1 MLNLSE
7 FIKMLVEFYIL
18 VIPFC
23 VIPVFLVSLD
33 YLNKSAEL
41 KRSNYNVIDF
51 DKFVKRKEEGDDVD
65 IDIAK
70 LLDIDKI
77 AA

>member
-1 MLNLSE
+1 MLA
-7 FIKMLVEFYIL
+7 EFYIL

-23 VIPVFLVSLD
+23 IIPVFLVSLD

-41 KRSNYNVIDF
+41 KRQSYNVIDF
-51 DKFVKRKEEGDDVD
+51 DKFVKRKESGDAVD
-65 IDIAK
+65 CDIAK
-70 LLDIDKI
+70 LLDVDRI

>member
-1 MLNLSE
+1 MPL
-7 FIKMLVEFYIL
+7 EFYVL

-23 VIPVFLVSLD
+23 AIPVFLVSID

-41 KRSNYNVIDF
+41 DKRKTNVIDF
-51 DKFVKRKEEGDDVD
+51 DKFIKHKEEGDAVD
-65 IDIAK
+65 SAIAE
-70 LLDIDKI
+70 LLDIEKI

>member
-1 MLNLSE
+1 MP
-7 FIKMLVEFYIL
+7 VEFYIL

-33 YLNKSAEL
+33 YLNKMDEL
-41 KRSNYNVIDF
+41 KKRSHNVIDF
-51 DKFVKRKEEGDDVD
+51 DKFLKRKENGDAVD
-65 IDIAK
+65 IDIAE
-70 LLDIDKI
+70 LLDIDEI

>member
-1 MLNLSE
+1 MS
-7 FIKMLVEFYIL
+7 IEFYIL

-33 YLNKSAEL
+33 YLNKSEEL
-41 KRSNYNVIDF
+41 KQKSYNVIDF
-51 DKFVKRKEEGDDVD
+51 DKFIKRKREGDVVD
-65 IDIAK
+65 SDIAK

>member
-1 MLNLSE
+1 MPL
-7 FIKMLVEFYIL
+7 EFYLL

-23 VIPVFLVSLD
+23 IIPVFLVSLD

-41 KRSNYNVIDF
+41 KRKSYNVICF
-51 DKFVKRKEEGDDVD
+51 DKFVKRKQEGDVVD
-65 IDIAK
+65 SDIAN
-70 LLDIDKI
+70 LLDIDEI

>member
-1 MLNLSE
+1 MALD
-7 FIKMLVEFYIL
+7 FYIL

-33 YLNKSAEL
+33 YLSRSAEI
-41 KRSNYNVIDF
+41 KRKNCNIIDF
-51 DKFVKRKEEGDDVD
+51 DKFIQRKEEGDVVD
-65 IDIAK
+65 SDIAE
-70 LLDIDKI
+70 LLDIEKI

>member
-1 MLNLSE
+1 MPL
-7 FIKMLVEFYIL
+7 EFYIL

-23 VIPVFLVSLD
+23 AIPVLLVSLD
-33 YLNKSAEL
+33 YLNQSATLETK
-41 KRSNYNVIDF
+41 KRNIIDF
-51 DKFVKRKEEGDDVD
+51 DQFIKHKEDGDAVD
-65 IDIAK
+65 SAIAK

>member
-1 MLNLSE
+1 MS
-7 FIKMLVEFYIL
+7 IEFYFL

-23 VIPVFLVSLD
+23 IIPIFLVSLD

-41 KRSNYNVIDF
+41 ERKKHNVIEF
-51 DKFVKRKEEGDDVD
+51 DKFIKDKEKGDAID
-65 IDIAK
+65 IDIAE
-70 LLDIDKI
+70 LLDIDQI

>member
-1 MLNLSE
+1 MP
-7 FIKMLVEFYIL
+7 FEFYVL

-23 VIPVFLVSLD
+23 AIPVFLVSLD
-33 YLNKSAEL
+33 YFNKNAEL
-41 KRSNYNVIDF
+41 ERNKRNVIDF
-51 DKFVKRKEEGDDVD
+51 DKFIKHKEAGDDVD
-65 IDIAK
+65 SDIAE

>member
-1 MLNLSE
+1 MP
-7 FIKMLVEFYIL
+7 VEFYIL

-23 VIPVFLVSLD
+23 VIPAFLVSLD
-33 YLNKSAEL
+33 YLNQSAEL
-41 KRSNYNVIDF
+41 RRRNYNVIDF
-51 DKFVKRKEEGDDVD
+51 DKFVQRKEEGDAVD

>member
-1 MLNLSE
+1 MPL
-7 FIKMLVEFYIL
+7 EFYIV

-23 VIPVFLVSLD
+23 AIPVFLVSID

-41 KRSNYNVIDF
+41 KRKQQNIIEF
-51 DKFVKRKEEGDDVD
+51 DKFIKHKEEGDAVD
-65 IDIAK
+65 SAIAE
-70 LLDIDKI
+70 LLDIDRI

>member
-1 MLNLSE
+1 MS
-7 FIKMLVEFYIL
+7 IEFYVL

-23 VIPVFLVSLD
+23 AIPVFLVSLD
-33 YLNKSAEL
+33 YLNKSAEIERR
-41 KRSNYNVIDF
+41 KQNIIEF
-51 DKFVKRKEEGDDVD
+51 DKFIKHKEEGDAVD
-65 IDIAK
+65 SAIAE

>member
-1 MLNLSE
+1 MPL
-7 FIKMLVEFYIL
+7 EFYAL

-23 VIPVFLVSLD
+23 AIPVFLVSID

-41 KRSNYNVIDF
+41 EKKKHNIIEF
-51 DKFVKRKEEGDDVD
+51 DKFLKHKEQGDAVD
-65 IDIAK
+65 SAIAE
-70 LLDIDKI
+70 LLDIEKI

>member
-1 MLNLSE
+1 MP
-7 FIKMLVEFYIL
+7 FEFYVL

-23 VIPVFLVSLD
+23 AIPVFLVSLD
-33 YLNKSAEL
+33 YFNKNAEL
-41 KRSNYNVIDF
+41 ERAKRNVIDF
-51 DKFVKRKEEGDDVD
+51 DKFIKNKEAGDDID
-65 IDIAK
+65 IDIAE

>member
-1 MLNLSE
+1 MS
-7 FIKMLVEFYIL
+7 IEFYIL

-41 KRSNYNVIDF
+41 KRENCNVIDF
-51 DKFVKRKEEGDDVD
+51 DKFVKRKQEGDHVD
-65 IDIAK
+65 SDIAK
-70 LLDIDKI
+70 LIDINQI

>member
-1 MLNLSE
+1 MP
-7 FIKMLVEFYIL
+7 VEFYVL

-33 YLNKSAEL
+33 YFNKSAEFERRKQNL
-41 KRSNYNVIDF
+41 IDF
-51 DKFVKRKEEGDDVD
+51 DKYVKRKGEGDVVD
-65 IDIAK
+65 SDIAD

>member
-1 MLNLSE
+1 MPL
-7 FIKMLVEFYIL
+7 EFYVL

-23 VIPVFLVSLD
+23 AIPVFLVSID

-41 KRSNYNVIDF
+41 ERKKHNIIEF
-51 DKFVKRKEEGDDVD
+51 DKFIKHKEEGDAVD
-65 IDIAK
+65 SAIAE
-70 LLDIDKI
+70 LLDIEKI

>member
-1 MLNLSE
+1 MP
-7 FIKMLVEFYIL
+7 VEFYVL

-23 VIPVFLVSLD
+23 AMPVFLISLD

-41 KRSNYNVIDF
+41 EKRQRNVIDF
-51 DKFVKRKEEGDDVD
+51 DKFIKHKEEGDAVD
-65 IDIAK
+65 SAIAE
-70 LLDIDKI
+70 LLDIDKV